1 MTIKE
6 IAAKHKVSV
15 KTVTKHCGRGRF
27 AFDGIKYL
35 AKDLSLPGALRSK
48 WIISLDDGTG
58 SGGTVAK
65 ARQRSGVSS
74 SQQPSVVNL
83 ADAKIAVQIQKD
95 KMTIKKIEQQL
106 AEKKIDH
113 FMEFLEMQKNI
124 LVTNSVPLKEFI
136 QKNIKKEKGVV
147 EWNQS
152 WSTFIENVYN
162 QLLAALFESL

>member
-65 ARQRSGVSS
+65 ARQRSGGNSA
-74 SQQPSVVNL
+74 QHPQIANL

-124 LVTNSVPLKEFI
+124 LVTNSVQLKEFI
-136 QKNIKKEKGVV
+136 KINIKTEKGIN
-147 EWNQS
+147 EWNQN
-152 WSTFIENVYN
+152 WSTYIENVYS
-162 QLLAALFESL
+162 QSLKAMFESL